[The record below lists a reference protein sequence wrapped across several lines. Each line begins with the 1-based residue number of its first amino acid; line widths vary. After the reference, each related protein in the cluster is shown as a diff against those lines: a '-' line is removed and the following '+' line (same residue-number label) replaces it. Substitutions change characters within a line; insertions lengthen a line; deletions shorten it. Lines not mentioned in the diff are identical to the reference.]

1 MKNFKDILVALG
13 NIKWA
18 HVLILFV
25 IVLILLFGA
34 GGLSYIYATKGAN
47 DAMRAQLAIQE
58 QIHDYE
64 MNMRL
69 QNSGA
74 LNSMVVQLMYETNAD
89 RVLLAEF
96 HNGSS
101 NVTGIPFLKWSV
113 TFESFTDEM
122 GFGVAHDYQQQQITL
137 YPFITHIGENY
148 LYRGYV
154 ETDLKSIDRSYAYRL
169 LSHGIEYIIVSQI
182 VNEKGSKC
190 GLLILEYTD
199 ASVIDEFSV
208 KQKLHKASQECAAL
222 LTLSKHSCGNAIGIF
237 NNFLTEFESV
247 VYT

>member
-1 MKNFKDILVALG
+1 
-13 NIKWA
+13 
-18 HVLILFV
+18 
-25 IVLILLFGA
+25 
-34 GGLSYIYATKGAN
+34 
-47 DAMRAQLAIQE
+47 
-58 QIHDYE
+58 

-69 QNSGA
+69 KNSGA

-113 TFESFTDEM
+113 TFESFTDKM

-154 ETDLKSIDRSYAYRL
+154 DTDLKSIDRSYAYRL
-169 LSHGIEYIIVSQI
+169 LSHGIQYIIVSQI
-182 VNEKGSKC
+182 INEKGSKC

-199 ASVIDEFSV
+199 ASVIDEYVV
-208 KQKLHKASQECAAL
+208 KQHLHKASQECAAL
-222 LTLSKHSCGNAIGIF
+222 LTLSHHNYSEKIGIK
-237 NNFLTEFESV
+237 
-247 VYT
+247 

>member
-1 MKNFKDILVALG
+1 MKTIKDTIDVSGTTITKIG
-13 NIKWA
+13 NMTWKQ
-18 HVLILFV
+18 VLTFFV
-25 IVLILLFGA
+25 VSLIVIASIAIGS
-34 GGLSYIYATKGAN
+34 SYIFANRAAT
-47 DAMRAQLAIQE
+47 DAVELQLELQ
-58 QIHDYE
+58 QRIHDYE

-101 NVTGIPFLKWSV
+101 NITGIPFLKWSV
-113 TFESFTDEM
+113 TFESFTDDI

-199 ASVIDEFSV
+199 ASDIDEYVV
-208 KQKLHKASQECAAL
+208 KQKIHKASQECAAL
-222 LTLSKHSCGNAIGIF
+222 LTLSKHSCAEALG
-237 NNFLTEFESV
+237 L
-247 VYT
+247 